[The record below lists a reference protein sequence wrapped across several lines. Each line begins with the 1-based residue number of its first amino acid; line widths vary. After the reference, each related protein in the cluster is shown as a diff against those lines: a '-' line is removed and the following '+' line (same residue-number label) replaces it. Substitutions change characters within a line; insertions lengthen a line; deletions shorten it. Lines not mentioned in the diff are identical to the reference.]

1 MSYTPFATR
10 LLLCAMA
17 ALPLTAL
24 ADDVAAQDRVER
36 PWLVRLRAVEL
47 NMAHQ
52 SDPIGSLGVPSNAI
66 HVSNKTIPEVD
77 ISYFFT
83 PHWAAELVLT
93 VPQKHHVTLENG
105 GVAQLGTFKHLP
117 PTLSLQYHFLP
128 GHKFQPYVGLGINH
142 TRISSVHVA
151 AAGAPLT
158 LNKSSTGLAY
168 GLGFDYA
175 INEKMVLNF
184 DIKKLQ
190 LSTNVYAGGAK
201 ISRLNID
208 PLLIGVGIGWRF

>member
-1 MSYTPFATR
+1 MNYAPLTAR
-10 LLLCAMA
+10 LLLCAIA

-24 ADDVAAQDRVER
+24 ADQDKVDK
-36 PWLVRLRAVEL
+36 PWLVRLRAVHMD
-47 NMAHQ
+47 MANESQ
-52 SDPIGSLGVPSNAI
+52 PISSLGVPADAI
-66 HVSNKTIPEVD
+66 HINNKTIPEVD

-93 VPQKHHVTLENG
+93 VPQKHTVTLESG
-105 GVAQLGTFKHLP
+105 GSARLGTFKHLP
-117 PTLSLQYHFLP
+117 PTLSIQYHFLP
-128 GHKFQPYVGLGINH
+128 GNKFQPYVGLGVNH
-142 TRISSVHVA
+142 TRLSSVNIA

-158 LNKSSTGLAY
+158 LDKSSTGLAY

-184 DIKKLQ
+184 DIKKIQ
-190 LSTNVYAGGAK
+190 LRTNVYAGGAK
-201 ISRLNID
+201 ISRLNVD